1 LSSDDYLDLRLGEF
15 LSSLAARERAPGGGS
30 AAALTV
36 ALAAGLVSMVARSSR
51 ATWTDAGAVAAQAAS
66 ILERIKPLVRADAD
80 VWETALA
87 ELRAAAEGETTE
99 ERALERKLE
108 AAAAVPI
115 AIAEVAADTASL
127 AELAADR
134 GDGAYRADA
143 AVAALLAAAA
153 AQAAFHLVEVN
164 LAVRGSDARL
174 AEARG
179 SAESAATA
187 AARALDAAG

>member
-1 LSSDDYLDLRLGEF
+1 METDEYLDLRLSDF
-15 LSSLAARERAPGGGS
+15 LTSLAARERAPGGGS
-30 AAALTV
+30 AAAVTV
-36 ALAAGLVSMVARSSR
+36 GLAAGLVAMVARSSR
-51 ATWTDAGAVAAQAAS
+51 GSWSDAGAVAAQATS
-66 ILERIKPLVRADAD
+66 LLERIAPLVRADAD
-80 VWETALA
+80 AWETALA
-87 ELRAAAEGETTE
+87 ELRAAAEGETT
-99 ERALERKLE
+99 AKGDLERKLE

-115 AIAEVAADTASL
+115 AIAEVAADAASL

-153 AQAAFHLVEVN
+153 AQAAFYLVEVN

-174 AEARG
+174 ERARG

>member
-1 LSSDDYLDLRLGEF
+1 
-15 LSSLAARERAPGGGS
+15 
-30 AAALTV
+30 
-36 ALAAGLVSMVARSSR
+36 MVARSSR
-51 ATWTDAGAVAAQAAS
+51 GTWKDAGAAAAQATS
-66 ILERIKPLVRADAD
+66 LLERILPLVRADAD
-80 VWETALA
+80 VWESALA
-87 ELRAAAEGETTE
+87 ELRAAAEGETPEE

-115 AIAEVAADTASL
+115 SIAEAGADIASL

-143 AVAALLAAAA
+143 AVAALLAAAG
-153 AQAAFHLVEVN
+153 AQAAYHLVEVN

-174 AEARG
+174 TKARG